1 MAHPN
6 KAKGD
11 RAEAA
16 VRDLILE
23 WFPESW
29 RTRAGFDE
37 DRGDIILDVLGDK
50 SLMVA
55 IQVKDTATRP
65 GTPEM
70 DALAEQVRNGG
81 SRWGAIWWKLR
92 GRASGGDPRKWQVVM
107 KGEDYLALLD
117 HVRKLHRHLDGIGA
131 DGEALL

>member
-6 KAKGD
+6 KAMGD

-37 DRGDIILDVLGDK
+37 DRGDIILDVLGDQT
-50 SLMVA
+50 LVVA
-55 IQVKDTATRP
+55 IQVKDTAARP
-65 GTPEM
+65 GMPEM

-92 GRASGGDPRKWQVVM
+92 GRTSGGDPRKWQVVM

>member
-1 MAHPN
+1 MANAN

-16 VRDLILE
+16 VRDLIVE
-23 WFPESW
+23 HFPESW
-29 RTRAGFDE
+29 RTRAGWDD

-70 DALAEQVRNGG
+70 DALAEQIRNGG

-92 GRASGGDPRKWQVVM
+92 GQSDPRRWQVIM
-107 KGEDYLALLD
+107 SGADYLALLD
-117 HVRKLHRHLDGIGA
+117 HVRKLHQHLDGIGA

>member
-1 MAHPN
+1 MANAN

-29 RTRAGFDE
+29 RTRAGYDE
-37 DRGDIILDVLGDK
+37 DRGDIVLDVLGDRT
-50 SLMVA
+50 LMVA
-55 IQVKDTATRP
+55 IQVKDTAGRP

-70 DALAEQVRNGG
+70 DAVAEQIRNGG

-92 GRASGGDPRKWQVVM
+92 GKSDPRRWQVIM
-107 KGEDYLALLD
+107 SGADYLALLD
-117 HVRKLHRHLDGIGA
+117 HVRKLHRHLDGVGA
-131 DGEALL
+131 DGEVLL